1 MFSRRK
7 NNTLMYSLVL
17 MCVFLPQ
24 TIFSQSVESNAAY
37 DQLNAFA
44 GQRGADLGQAVDPR
58 SAIASYAQTL
68 LEASAVICILLIVY
82 SGFMLFI
89 ARGDESRVETAK
101 KTLRQTVIGLI
112 IILSAYSITIAV
124 SRIVDSSTKGK
135 DYTNNQ
141 QRVRVLDGGDVYN
154 LFD

>member
-1 MFSRRK
+1 MFLENK
-7 NNTLMYSLVL
+7 KILTCTLLFL
-17 MCVFLPQ
+17 CLLLPQ
-24 TIFSQSVESNAAY
+24 TLSAMDAAY
-37 DQLNAFA
+37 DQLGAFA
-44 GQRGADLGQAVDPR
+44 GGAGMTGSTDPR
-58 SAIASYAQTL
+58 IAIASYVKTL

-101 KTLRQTVIGLI
+101 KTLRQTIIGLI

-124 SRIVDSSTKGK
+124 SRIVDTSTKGK
-135 DYTNNQ
+135 DYTDNQ
-141 QRVRVLDGGDVYN
+141 QRVRVLDGGDIKN